1 MDSRGETL
9 RLPVGLVCTDFDG
22 TLFDGKPKA
31 ESMMAFK
38 NVLDSLKNL
47 HGARWAI
54 VTGRPLPDLLP
65 MLGLF
70 MTYRLFPEMVVVG
83 DALIFKRNVLG
94 KFKPFHFWNAK
105 VAFRRHALLRKHSE
119 RVSKWRDHLMKK
131 FPGARDRSG
140 QPVDIWLDFRD
151 ADIAESAEKELLSLL
166 GKSASKFLVLRW
178 ETEIFLAP
186 AAGTKGEAVERLAK
200 HCRVPMNAVFAVGDG
215 PNDLPM
221 LREGIVGMPA
231 CVGNASER
239 VKQVVG
245 EAGGYISR
253 RNCLEGVLD
262 ALWFYS
268 GVEG

>member
-1 MDSRGETL
+1 MASRGESL

-22 TLFDGKPKA
+22 TLFDGNPRA

-38 NVLDSLKNL
+38 NVLGSLRDL

-70 MTYRLFPEMVVVG
+70 MTYRLFPDLVVVA
-83 DALIFKRNVLG
+83 DALIFKRNVFG

-105 VAFRRHALLRKHSE
+105 VAFRRHALLRKHSD
-119 RVSKWRDHLMKK
+119 RVTNWRDHLTRK

-140 QPVDIWLDFRD
+140 QPVDIWLDFQNEET
-151 ADIAESAEKELLSLL
+151 AGSAEKELLSLL
-166 GKSASKFLVLRW
+166 GKSAHQFLVLRW
-178 ETEIFLAP
+178 GTEIFLAP
-186 AAGTKGEAVERLAK
+186 AAGTKGEAVARLAK
-200 HCRVPMNAVFAVGDG
+200 HCRTPMRSVFAVGDG

-221 LREGIVGMPA
+221 LREGVVGMSA

-245 EAGGYISR
+245 EGGGYIARSH
-253 RNCLEGVLD
+253 CLEGVLD